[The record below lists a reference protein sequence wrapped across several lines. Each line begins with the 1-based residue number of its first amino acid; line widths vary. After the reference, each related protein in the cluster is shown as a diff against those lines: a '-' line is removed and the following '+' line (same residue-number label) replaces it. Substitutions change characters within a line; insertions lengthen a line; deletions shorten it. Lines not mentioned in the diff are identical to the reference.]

1 MRRLGDL
8 LEDKGGRGGGGS
20 EAEMARSAEHSAARV
35 EDSQLAF
42 HVHFTGECL
51 LTCKH
56 FAAFQSRG
64 SLT

>member
-1 MRRLGDL
+1 
-8 LEDKGGRGGGGS
+8 
-20 EAEMARSAEHSAARV
+20 MARSAEHSAARV